1 MGDPVGRAL
10 SLNVGDAAYGGRFL
24 YRRCNLRAGRYVWRG
39 EGRKGDDPEVPL
51 PPLSRLRFFPPMT
64 SSTKY
69 APRRAF
75 SSAARHMRSLP
86 SSDNADSTV
95 DLLPDDLLPGMMAT
109 RQARRRT
116 MQNKAI
122 LTSLVGLAL
131 VVIVAV
137 STAFALTDSPGEPF
151 AVETEAEIVTMQD
164 LASA

>member
-1 MGDPVGRAL
+1 
-10 SLNVGDAAYGGRFL
+10 
-24 YRRCNLRAGRYVWRG
+24 
-39 EGRKGDDPEVPL
+39 
-51 PPLSRLRFFPPMT
+51 
-64 SSTKY
+64 
-69 APRRAF
+69 
-75 SSAARHMRSLP
+75 MRSLS

-131 VVIVAV
+131 VVIVAI
-137 STAFALTDSPGEPF
+137 STAFVLTDSPGEPF